1 MASGIINFNADGAL
15 VGKIEWSSYSNGST
29 ANNST
34 VTAILYARR
43 NDGYTTTGRSWSGYV
58 NIDDNRMNINFDS
71 SVSVGSSWVEMA
83 RVTHTV
89 NHNDDGSGTCNIY
102 GSVTGPSGTG
112 LASRTSSGGQW
123 VTLDKIARYLNITSF
138 FVQNITVDTVQVYWA
153 TSDARDNTE
162 YQLDQNVWVG
172 SSTYGESLAPDN
184 KSGTF
189 NIINLKPA
197 TTYSLKIRCKR
208 SDSGL
213 YTESGTITFTTK
225 DIATFTQAPSFNIGE
240 KPTVKWTAPEGC
252 IITLFAQNI
261 EDGEVESQLTS
272 AVNVTGRT
280 EYTFELSADILYAH
294 TMNSNAGT
302 IRYVLKTSKDSKVYT
317 SSVDAKYYV
326 VGSEPI
332 FSNYTYY
339 DDNTLTS
346 ELTGD
351 ATKVVKNYSS
361 LKIAIST
368 ANKAIAQNQAAMDYY
383 KAEISGKSYIAKY
396 SDTSS
401 ILIPAGLFGIT
412 GIQSDILNVYAVD
425 SRKKTTL
432 VSKQLTLIDYF
443 DLSINKVTA
452 ERADN
457 GVGKAVLLKFEGTFW
472 NNNFGSIENSITSA
486 TYQYRNTSSN
496 DWITGTTKLIVNTSK
511 NTYNGSITING
522 DLGADGFSQN
532 SSFYIRLTIADM
544 LSERTYDTTIGMGTP
559 AISIYK
565 NKVAIGQKY
574 DTADDSTLQVNG
586 DISVNGEKLKVGSG
600 IPTGCVTKY
609 LGQGDVPKG
618 WLECNG
624 SAVSR
629 TTYVDLFN
637 VIGTTFGSG
646 DGNTTF
652 NLPDMRGRTPVGL
665 DTSDNDFN
673 AIGKMGGDKSHYHL
687 SPLTWFS
694 ENGNK
699 VGTTNRYGLEKVY
712 DRDFYGVNVNATEGS
727 TSKEKL
733 GYYTSTSSSLQPY
746 FVTRYIIKY

>member
-58 NIDDNRMNINFDS
+58 NIDDNRMSINFDS

-102 GSVTGPSGTG
+102 GSVTGPSGTS

-123 VTLDKIARYLNITSF
+123 VTLDKIPRYLNITSF
-138 FVQNITVDTVQVYWA
+138 QTQKTTINTTQVYWA
-153 TSDARDNTE
+153 TSDARDDTE
-162 YQLDQNVWVG
+162 YQLNNGAWVG
-172 SSTYGESLAPDN
+172 SATYGESVAPDN

-189 NIINLKPA
+189 NIINLDPGM
-197 TTYSLKIRCKR
+197 TYSLKIKCKR
-208 SDSGL
+208 TDSGL
-213 YTESGTITFTTK
+213 YTESGTIKFTTK
-225 DIATFTQAPSFNIGE
+225 DIAKFTQAPNFNIGE
-240 KPTVKWTAPEGC
+240 NPTVKWTAPEDC
-252 IITLFAQNI
+252 TISLLAQNI
-261 EDGEVESQLTS
+261 KNDSVESQLTPS
-272 AVNVTGRT
+272 IDVTGKT
-280 EYTFELSADILYAH
+280 EYTFKLSADTLYKK
-294 TMNSNAGT
+294 TTDSDFGI
-302 IRYVLKTSKDSKVYT
+302 IRYIIKTIKDSKLYT

-339 DDNTLTS
+339 DDNALTS

-368 ANKAIAQNQAAMDYY
+368 ANKAVAQNQATMDYY
-383 KAEISGKSYIAKY
+383 KAEISGKNYIAKY
-396 SDTSS
+396 SDTNAVIIPSGSS
-401 ILIPAGLFGIT
+401 GII
-412 GIQSDILNVYAVD
+412 GIQSDELNVYAVD

-457 GVGKAVLLKFEGTFW
+457 GVGKSVLLKFEGTFW
-472 NNNFGSIENSITSA
+472 NNSFGTIQNSIVNA
-486 TYQYRNTSSN
+486 TYQYRNTSSSE
-496 DWITGTTKLIVNTSK
+496 WRTGTTKLVVNTSK

-559 AISIYK
+559 AIAIYK

-600 IPTGCVTKY
+600 LPTGCVTKY

-624 SAVSR
+624 STVSR
-629 TTYVDLFN
+629 TTYADLFN

-665 DTSDNDFN
+665 DETDSDFDTVGKTGGEKTHRLELEELPGDVVAGGTSN
-673 AIGKMGGDKSHYHL
+673 K
-687 SPLTWFS
+687 TWAVAAWGNFS
-694 ENGNK
+694 GSAYPVTTINNK
-699 VGTTNRYGLEKVY
+699 NNQVTHGINYQPH
-712 DRDFYGVNVNATEGS
+712 NN
-727 TSKEKL
+727 
-733 GYYTSTSSSLQPY
+733 LQPY